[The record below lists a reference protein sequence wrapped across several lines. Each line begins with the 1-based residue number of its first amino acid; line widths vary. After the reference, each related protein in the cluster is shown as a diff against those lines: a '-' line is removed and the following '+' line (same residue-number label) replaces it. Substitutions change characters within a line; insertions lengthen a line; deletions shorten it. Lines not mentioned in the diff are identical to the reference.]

1 MRQAS
6 TCVRVAT
13 DEIQER
19 KNYSTNMLSEKMERD
34 RRELSERIR
43 AKELGEL
50 YDYSLGKAAKSKP
63 KNDDD
68 EAGSYK
74 RAKF

>member
-1 MRQAS
+1 
-6 TCVRVAT
+6 
-13 DEIQER
+13 
-19 KNYSTNMLSEKMERD
+19 MLSKKMERD

-50 YDYSLGKAAKSKP
+50 YDYTHGKAAKYRP

-68 EAGSYK
+68 EAGSYN